1 MSYSAGIKD
10 ADLPEIWAFADRE
23 SGRGQKLAL
32 RLTIGKAGGGAV
44 AAFGGAVSIGEIGSI
59 VGAWLILIGFSA
71 ALVSEILSWVYQP
84 DRTWYDGRAAAESI
98 KTLAWRYA
106 VCADPF
112 PASLTESEAQKRLR
126 DRVHAVT
133 AELSDVL
140 VFTGEGV
147 IATSAMNDLRAQ
159 PFDVRKK
166 SYIEGRTKEQQR
178 WYASKAR
185 FNQKWSRVWRSALLL
200 TEIIAVTLALGKVI
214 GGWPIDFAG
223 LLGAVIAAGAAWVAV
238 KQFSPLAAAYSVASN
253 ELSMQAEV
261 LASTEESAWTH
272 EVADAEEA
280 ISREHTTWIASRTGR
295 IKRSV

>member
-1 MSYSAGIKD
+1 MSSPEGIKD
-10 ADLPEIWAFADRE
+10 GDLPKIWAFADSE

-32 RLTIGKAGGGAV
+32 RLTIGKAGGGV
-44 AAFGGAVSIGEIGSI
+44 LAALGGALSIGEVGSA
-59 VGAWLILIGFSA
+59 VGAWLILIGFFA
-71 ALVSEILSWVYQP
+71 ALSSEIVSWVYQP

-98 KTLAWRYA
+98 KTLAWRYS
-106 VCADPF
+106 VCGDPF
-112 PASLTESEAQKRLR
+112 PTTLTESEAQKRLR
-126 DRVHAVT
+126 HRVREVT

-140 VFTGEGV
+140 VFTGEGP

-166 SYIEGRTKEQQR
+166 SYIEGRTIDQQR
-178 WYASKAR
+178 WYTRKAR
-185 FNQKWSRVWRSALLL
+185 HNQKLSRIWRSTLLL
-200 TEIIAVTLALGKVI
+200 TEIVAVVLALGKII

-223 LLGAVIAAGAAWVAV
+223 LLGAGIAAGAAWVAV

-253 ELSMQAEV
+253 ELSIQAED

-295 IKRSV
+295 TKRPV